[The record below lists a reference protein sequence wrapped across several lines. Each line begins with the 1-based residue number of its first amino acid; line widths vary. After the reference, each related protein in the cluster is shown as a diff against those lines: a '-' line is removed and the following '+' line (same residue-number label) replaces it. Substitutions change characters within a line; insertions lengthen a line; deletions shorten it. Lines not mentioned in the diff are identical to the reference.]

1 MDRIEHG
8 ASQLDEAV
16 RIDPSVY
23 EPSEIADELAR
34 VEAFVSPVP
43 VVRLFMDLLLI
54 QQEDVPHA
62 PYLAVTATTWPGE
75 VVVYRSSTEENC
87 SLNDVVT
94 ARSIIGVT
102 RNELSGASA
111 GLMDRGEALEVNLDF
126 GALSSVTQEALLSGA
141 NIAAIGDGTSGNWEL
156 FQLQDAALIGAG
168 VFALSTRLRGQL
180 GSDAWHP

>member
-1 MDRIEHG
+1 M
-8 ASQLDEAV
+8 
-16 RIDPSVY
+16 
-23 EPSEIADELAR
+23 
-34 VEAFVSPVP
+34 
-43 VVRLFMDLLLI
+43 
-54 QQEDVPHA
+54 PHA

-75 VVVYRSSTEENC
+75 VAVYRSSTEENF

-102 RNELSGASA
+102 RNELSRAIA

-126 GALSSVTQEALLSGA
+126 GALWSVTQEALLSGA
-141 NIAAIGDGTSGNWEL
+141 NLAAIGDGTSVNWEL
-156 FQLQDAALIGAG
+156 FQLQDAALIGAE